1 MACFSKASGP
11 IINLIFAFLCELL
24 AAHTQTDLCANEL
37 AFYCG

>member
-11 IINLIFAFLCELL
+11 IINLIFAFLFELL